1 MPLPVP
7 DPVDA
12 MLLSH
17 GLRRTLAARRL
28 LKWMLAHR
36 EASFT
41 HAQLWQQLRTPG
53 GDKLDRVTLYRLVDR
68 LTRAGLLTCRV
79 DASRVR
85 RYQAL
90 AVPAMGGPALV
101 HFHCERCR
109 CERSLAAVGDAGAA
123 AWAQAAQLAVQT
135 LQDKGYQGLSVD
147 LAVRGLCA
155 ECVAGDPLG
164 RGAAA

>member
-1 MPLPVP
+1 MALQDP

-41 HAQLWQQLRTPG
+41 HAQLWQQLRSPG

-68 LTRAGLLTCRV
+68 LTRAGLLSCRV

-90 AVPAMGGPALV
+90 AVPTSGGGAHI
-101 HFHCERCR
+101 HFQCERCR
-109 CERSLAAVGDAGAA
+109 RERPLAAAGDAGAA
-123 AWAQAAQLAVQT
+123 ELAEAALMAVQT
-135 LQDKGYQGLSVD
+135 LQDQGYRGLSVD

-155 ECVAGDPLG
+155 ECVSGDPQV